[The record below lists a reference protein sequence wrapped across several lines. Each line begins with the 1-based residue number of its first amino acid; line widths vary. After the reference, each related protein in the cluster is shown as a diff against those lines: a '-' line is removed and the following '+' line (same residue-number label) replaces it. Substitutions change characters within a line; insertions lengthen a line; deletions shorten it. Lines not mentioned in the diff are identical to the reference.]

1 MNVKDFTNS
10 EIESKLQH
18 YCSYQERCHKEVFEK
33 LKTFNIKYHEINQII
48 SNLISDNYLNESR
61 FAQSFVRG
69 KFNIKNW
76 GKIRITNELKKRNIS
91 SYNIKLGLKELD
103 EQDYLNKFEAI
114 FKKKMSS
121 LKGLSIQT
129 KKKKIVSY
137 LLYRGWENHLIFT
150 KINEI

>member
-76 GKIRITNELKKRNIS
+76 GKIRITSELKKRNIS

>member
-10 EIESKLQH
+10 EIESKLQR

>member
-10 EIESKLQH
+10 EIESKLQY

-33 LKTFNIKYHEINQII
+33 LKAFKIKYHEINQII

>member
-121 LKGLSIQT
+121 LKESSIQT